1 MSAATPGPAP
11 AVPVVAIDGPSG
23 AGKGTVARLVATRL
37 GWHWLDSG
45 ALYRVVGL
53 VGRRHG
59 LAPGDEAGHAELA
72 GRIDIVFG
80 GDAATDTV
88 WADGADLSREL
99 RTEEVGHLAS
109 AVAAQPRVRAALTGR
124 QRAFRRLP
132 GLVADGRDM
141 GSAIFPDATLKVF
154 LTATVAERAERRY
167 KQLKDKGLGGSL
179 ADLSRD
185 IEERD
190 RRDAGR
196 AASPLVR
203 TDDALLVDST
213 GRSIEAVVA
222 EVLELAAARGL
233 QAAAR

>member
-1 MSAATPGPAP
+1 MTPATPGPAP

-59 LAPGDEAGHAELA
+59 LVAGDEAGHAELA
-72 GRIDIVFG
+72 ARVDIVFG
-80 GDAATDTV
+80 GDAAGDAV
-88 WADGADLSREL
+88 WADGADLSAEL
-99 RTEEVGHLAS
+99 RTEEVGRLAS

-124 QRAFRRLP
+124 QQAFRRLP

-154 LTATVAERAERRY
+154 LTASVDERAGRRY
-167 KQLKDKGLGGSL
+167 KQLKDKGLSVSL

-196 AASPLVR
+196 AASPLTR
-203 TDDALLVDST
+203 TDDAVLVDST
-213 GRSIEAVVA
+213 GRTIDAVVA
-222 EVLELAAARGL
+222 EVLQLALDRGL
-233 QAAAR
+233 RPAGR